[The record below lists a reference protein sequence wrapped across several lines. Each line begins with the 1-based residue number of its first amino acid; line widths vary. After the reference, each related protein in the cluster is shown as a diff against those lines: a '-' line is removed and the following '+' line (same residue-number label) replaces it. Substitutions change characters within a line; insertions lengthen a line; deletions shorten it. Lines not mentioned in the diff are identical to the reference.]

1 LFKNLKKFVDFK
13 NFLNEKFDLKNENFI
28 IFDIK
33 GNEVIFFDDL
43 EEDTFKNGGIFIV
56 ALKKE
61 KN

>member
-1 LFKNLKKFVDFK
+1 MLYPAKFTFWGA
-13 NFLNEKFDLKNENFI
+13 I
-28 IFDIK
+28 IKWSKSGNPPWIDIAT

-43 EEDTFKNGGIFIV
+43 EEDTFKNGGTFIV